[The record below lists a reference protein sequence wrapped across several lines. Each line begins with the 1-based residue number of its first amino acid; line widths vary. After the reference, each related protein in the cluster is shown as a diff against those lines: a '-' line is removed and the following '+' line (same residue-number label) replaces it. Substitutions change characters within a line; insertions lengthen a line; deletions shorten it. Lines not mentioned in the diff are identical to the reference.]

1 MTVRI
6 NTAARNAAAAA
17 IAVLVDGGAT
27 AGRLRVYSGAQPATP
42 ATAPSGVLLLDFPL
56 SDPAYAAPAGGTA
69 ALDVTPAVVATGL
82 AAGTAGWFRLLDSTE
97 AGAAGLGIIDG
108 DVTGIGG
115 GGDIE
120 LDTTTIS
127 VGVTVT
133 MTALPLT
140 MPANL

>member
-1 MTVRI
+1 MPVRI

-17 IAVLVDGGAT
+17 IAALIDGGAA
-27 AGRLRVYSGAQPATP
+27 AGHLRVYSGAQPATP
-42 ATAPSGVLLLDFPL
+42 ATAPSGVLLLDFTL

-69 ALDVTPAVVATGL
+69 ALDVTPAVAATGL

-97 AGAAGLGIIDG
+97 AGAAGLGVIDG
-108 DVTGIGG
+108 TVTGTGG
-115 GGDIE
+115 GGQLE

-133 MTALPLT
+133 ITTLPMT